1 MNDMMESVNGVFWN
15 KWTKF
20 AWIDACNRKPKAELL
35 HKNRNRLYKL
45 DIFFKMHYNGE
56 HKFEEGIPMIEVSH
70 ISKDFVA
77 PKKYPGLRG
86 AVKGLFSTEKV
97 VKTAVDD
104 ISFSIDTG
112 EIVGYIGSNG
122 AGKSTTI
129 KMMTGILVPTKGTC
143 TVAGINPSRNRKEN
157 AQNIGVVFG
166 QRTQLWWDLPLSES
180 FTILKEIY
188 NVSDAAYAEQME
200 FLNRVLELQDFFDR
214 PVRTLSLGQR
224 MRADLGAALLHNPKV
239 LYLDEPTIGLDLV
252 VKDNIRKAIKE
263 INEKYQT
270 TVILTTHDIGDIEEL
285 CSRIII
291 IDEGRKIY
299 DGSLCDLKDTYGT
312 RRKVSMEVKQPE
324 KAKGIRLN
332 EVLGVEESVCSTSLN
347 LENNMLCV
355 TFDKH
360 RLQVPQILSVVMAA
374 VEVKDVQIQETELA
388 EIVKEIYNHGVGG
401 EA

>member
-1 MNDMMESVNGVFWN
+1 
-15 KWTKF
+15 
-20 AWIDACNRKPKAELL
+20 
-35 HKNRNRLYKL
+35 
-45 DIFFKMHYNGE
+45 
-56 HKFEEGIPMIEVSH
+56 MIEVTH
-70 ISKDFVA
+70 ITKEFVS
-77 PKKYPGLRG
+77 PKKYPGLKG
-86 AVKGLFSTEKV
+86 AIKGLFSNEKV
-97 VKTAVDD
+97 SKKAVDD
-104 ISFSIDTG
+104 ISFTIKAG

-129 KMMTGILVPTKGTC
+129 KMMTGILNPTEGRC
-143 TVAGINPSRNRKEN
+143 MVNGINPSKQRKEN

-188 NVSDAAYAEQME
+188 DVSDEDYKERMV
-200 FLNRVLELQDFFDR
+200 FLNNVLELQDFFDR

-291 IDEGRKIY
+291 IDQGKKIY
-299 DGSLCDLKDTYGT
+299 DGSLEALKDTYGT
-312 RRKVSMEVKQPE
+312 KRKVSMEVKKPE
-324 KAKGIRLN
+324 KVEHLN
-332 EVLGVEESVCSTSLN
+332 LAERLGVTEQECCMEVDKEQKVLT
-347 LENNMLCV
+347 V

-360 RLQVPQILSVVMAA
+360 KLQVPQIMNAVMELT
-374 VEVKDVQIQETELA
+374 EVQDVKIQETELA
-388 EIVKEIYNHGVGG
+388 EIVKQIYNHGLSGREV
-401 EA
+401 

>member
-1 MNDMMESVNGVFWN
+1 
-15 KWTKF
+15 
-20 AWIDACNRKPKAELL
+20 
-35 HKNRNRLYKL
+35 
-45 DIFFKMHYNGE
+45 
-56 HKFEEGIPMIEVSH
+56 MIEVSH
-70 ISKDFVA
+70 ITKEFVS
-77 PKKYPGLRG
+77 PKKYPGLKG
-86 AVKGLFSTEKV
+86 AVKGLFSNEKV
-97 VKTAVDD
+97 TKKAVDD
-104 ISFSIDTG
+104 ISFSIEAG

-129 KMMTGILVPTKGTC
+129 KMMTGILNPTKGQC
-143 TVAGINPSRNRKEN
+143 LVNGIDPGKQRREN

-188 NVSDAAYAEQME
+188 DVSDEDYKERMV
-200 FLNRVLELQDFFDR
+200 FLNNVLELQEFFDR

-263 INEKYQT
+263 INEKYRT

-291 IDEGRKIY
+291 IDEGKKIY
-299 DGSLCDLKDTYGT
+299 DGSLETLKDIYGT
-312 RRKVSMEVKQPE
+312 RRKVSMEVKRPE
-324 KAKGIRLN
+324 KVANLLLAEK
-332 EVLGVEESVCSTSLN
+332 LGVTAQECSMEVDKEKKLLT
-347 LENNMLCV
+347 V

-360 RLQVPQILSVVMAA
+360 KLQVPQIMNAVMEQT
-374 VEVKDVQIQETELA
+374 EVQDVKIQETELA
-388 EIVKEIYNHGVGG
+388 EIVKQIYNHGFAGQ

>member
-1 MNDMMESVNGVFWN
+1 
-15 KWTKF
+15 
-20 AWIDACNRKPKAELL
+20 
-35 HKNRNRLYKL
+35 
-45 DIFFKMHYNGE
+45 
-56 HKFEEGIPMIEVSH
+56 MIEVKH
-70 ISKDFVA
+70 ISKDFIS
-77 PKKYPGLRG
+77 PKKYPGLKG
-86 AVKGLFSTEKV
+86 AIKGLFSNEKI
-97 VKTAVDD
+97 VKRAVDD
-104 ISFSIDTG
+104 ISFTIKDG

-129 KMMTGILVPTKGTC
+129 KMMTGILTPTEGEC
-143 TVAGINPSRNRKEN
+143 LVNDVNPGKQRKEN

-188 NVSDAAYAEQME
+188 NVSDSDYQERMQ
-200 FLNRVLELQDFFDR
+200 FLNDVLELSEFMDR

-252 VKDNIRKAIKE
+252 VKDNIRRAIRE
-263 INEKYQT
+263 INEAYRT

-299 DGSLCDLKDTYGT
+299 DGSLESLKETYGT
-312 RRKVSMEVKQPE
+312 GRKVSMEVKKPDQI
-324 KAKGIRLN
+324 KTLDLAGK
-332 EVLGVEESVCSTSLN
+332 LGVRPEECRMEWNQNTLS
-347 LENNMLCV
+347 V

-360 RLQVPQILSVVMAA
+360 RLQVPQVMGA
-374 VEVKDVQIQETELA
+374 VMELTEVQDIQIKETELA
-388 EIVKEIYNHGVGG
+388 EIVKQIYRHGLAP
-401 EA
+401 ETI

>member
-1 MNDMMESVNGVFWN
+1 
-15 KWTKF
+15 
-20 AWIDACNRKPKAELL
+20 
-35 HKNRNRLYKL
+35 
-45 DIFFKMHYNGE
+45 
-56 HKFEEGIPMIEVSH
+56 MIEVKNV
-70 ISKDFVA
+70 SKEFVS
-77 PKKYPGLRG
+77 PKKYPGLKG
-86 AVKGLFSTEKV
+86 AIKGLFSNEKV
-97 VKTAVDD
+97 SKIAVDD
-104 ISFSIDTG
+104 ISFSIKKG

-129 KMMTGILVPTKGTC
+129 KMMTGILTPTKGEC
-143 TVAGINPSRNRKEN
+143 LVDGLNPSENRKQN

-188 NVSDAAYAEQME
+188 DVSDEMYQSQME
-200 FLNRVLELQDFFDR
+200 FLNEVLGLQEFFDK

-291 IDEGRKIY
+291 IDEGKKIY
-299 DGSLCDLKDTYGT
+299 DGTLEHLKDTYGSK
-312 RRKVSMEVKQPE
+312 RKVVMEVKDLE
-324 KAKGIRLN
+324 AVKN
-332 EVLGVEESVCSTSLN
+332 LN
-347 LENNMLCV
+347 LGEALGLVGGQERMNENCRTSEVEVVYTAELDSDKKTYIV

-360 RLQVPQILSVVMAA
+360 KLQAPQILSAVM
-374 VEVKDVQIQETELA
+374 EVTEVTDIKLQETELA
-388 EIVKEIYNHGVGG
+388 EIVKEIYNHGTNGG
-401 EA
+401 N

>member
-1 MNDMMESVNGVFWN
+1 
-15 KWTKF
+15 
-20 AWIDACNRKPKAELL
+20 
-35 HKNRNRLYKL
+35 
-45 DIFFKMHYNGE
+45 
-56 HKFEEGIPMIEVSH
+56 MIEVSH
-70 ISKDFVA
+70 ITKEFVS
-77 PKKYPGLRG
+77 PKKYPGLKG
-86 AVKGLFSTEKV
+86 AIKGLFSNEKV
-97 VKTAVDD
+97 SKKAVDD
-104 ISFSIDTG
+104 ISFTIKAG

-129 KMMTGILVPTKGTC
+129 KMMTGILNPTEGRC
-143 TVAGINPSRNRKEN
+143 MVNGINPSKQRNEN

-188 NVSDAAYAEQME
+188 DVSDEDYKERMV
-200 FLNRVLELQDFFDR
+200 FLNNVLELQDFFDR

-291 IDEGRKIY
+291 IDQGKKIY
-299 DGSLCDLKDTYGT
+299 DGSLEALKDTYGT
-312 RRKVSMEVKQPE
+312 KRKVSMEVKKPE
-324 KAKGIRLN
+324 KVEHLN
-332 EVLGVEESVCSTSLN
+332 LAERLGVTEQECCMEVDKEQKVLT
-347 LENNMLCV
+347 V

-360 RLQVPQILSVVMAA
+360 KLQVPQIMNAVMELT
-374 VEVKDVQIQETELA
+374 EVQDVKIQETELA
-388 EIVKEIYNHGVGG
+388 EIVKQIYNHGLSGREV
-401 EA
+401 

>member
-1 MNDMMESVNGVFWN
+1 
-15 KWTKF
+15 
-20 AWIDACNRKPKAELL
+20 
-35 HKNRNRLYKL
+35 
-45 DIFFKMHYNGE
+45 
-56 HKFEEGIPMIEVSH
+56 MIEVKNV
-70 ISKDFVA
+70 SKEFVS
-77 PKKYPGLRG
+77 PKKYPGLKG
-86 AVKGLFSTEKV
+86 AIKGLFSNEKV
-97 VKTAVDD
+97 SKIAVDD
-104 ISFSIDTG
+104 ISFSIKKG

-129 KMMTGILVPTKGTC
+129 KMMTGILTPTRGEC
-143 TVAGINPSRNRKEN
+143 LVDGLNPSENRKEN

-188 NVSDAAYAEQME
+188 DVSDEMYQSQME
-200 FLNRVLELQDFFDR
+200 FLNEVLGLQEFFDK

-291 IDEGRKIY
+291 IDEGKKIY
-299 DGSLCDLKDTYGT
+299 DGTLEHLKDTYGSK
-312 RRKVSMEVKQPE
+312 RKVVMEVKDLE
-324 KAKGIRLN
+324 AVKNLN
-332 EVLGVEESVCSTSLN
+332 LGEALGVVEGQGRMNENCRTSEVEVVYTAELDADKKTYI
-347 LENNMLCV
+347 V

-360 RLQVPQILSVVMAA
+360 KLQAPQILSVVM
-374 VEVKDVQIQETELA
+374 EVTEVTDIKLQETELA
-388 EIVKEIYNHGVGG
+388 EIVKEIYNHGTNGG
-401 EA
+401 N